1 MRICAAPGC
10 GTQLSSYNA
19 RALCSRCQGLPK
31 LKLNTAAMRK
41 IQVVGDG
48 CRLHG
53 HADWYEPKRRCRICE
68 AEKKR
73 RYRKGQK

>member
-1 MRICAAPGC
+1 MRICATPGC
-10 GTQLSSYNA
+10 GTQLNSYNA
-19 RALCSRCQGLPK
+19 QPLCSRCQGLPK
-31 LKLNTAAMRK
+31 LKLNTAPLRK

-68 AEKKR
+68 AEKQRRKR
-73 RYRKGQK
+73 GYQ